1 MLGWILS
8 VHPKPLQCPSRSRPN
23 RLSTREG
30 LNGGVASCRPRTRA
44 ASESRLLLHCLAR
57 ARGQDSQQQALLQQK
72 MPSCFLVRGPDRI
85 HTGSCQSASCVSVCC
100 LLYIYIYV
108 FVCVGR
114 QCAAKLCLLWCSP
127 TQFSRQWKSTV
138 FVAAPGSVD
147 DDDFQSILATVSSLR
162 CLKFKLV
169 GDLQKCLGL
178 CLVVS
183 GRVTS
188 AAGSSRLVDRDEHQ
202 R

>member
-23 RLSTREG
+23 RLSRREG

-100 LLYIYIYV
+100 LLYIYMCLCVLVDSVPPNYV
-108 FVCVGR
+108 CYGAVR
-114 QCAAKLCLLWCSP
+114 LS
-127 TQFSRQWKSTV
+127 S
-138 FVAAPGSVD
+138 PGSGNP
-147 DDDFQSILATVSSLR
+147 LSL
-162 CLKFKLV
+162 
-169 GDLQKCLGL
+169 LQRLE
-178 CLVVS
+178 VWMMM
-183 GRVTS
+183 TS
-188 AAGSSRLVDRDEHQ
+188 KAS
-202 R
+202 

>member
-100 LLYIYIYV
+100 LLYIYIYICMC
-108 FVCVGR
+108 VCV
-114 QCAAKLCLLWCSP
+114 CW
-127 TQFSRQWKSTV
+127 STV
-138 FVAAPGSVD
+138 CRQTMSVMV
-147 DDDFQSILATVSSLR
+147 QSDSVLQAVEIH
-162 CLKFKLV
+162 CLCCSAW
-169 GDLQKCLGL
+169 KCG
-178 CLVVS
+178 
-183 GRVTS
+183 
-188 AAGSSRLVDRDEHQ
+188 
-202 R
+202 